1 MSPSTALTL
10 DPAYPLTPSE
20 LVFLNGEIFAG
31 KAILG
36 NMPLLQTD
44 QSVSTSQL
52 GQAVL
57 AVAFLANE
65 HVGAFSLGVA
75 QKKAMLGLRKVKTL
89 TAIPGKN
96 SPAWPPGSLESEL
109 LALARDRYASGK
121 STEVNDLIYNW
132 LRSDSQDPWTRV
144 LETLQHALAD
154 RGLLERRDVKKL
166 KIFTKTKFSLPAAT
180 AEMAEKT
187 VVMPVQ
193 QILGDC
199 ERQRSEDWKLLNK
212 LIKKAISA
220 RTEQDDIDFD

>member
-1 MSPSTALTL
+1 MSPSTSFTL

-31 KAILG
+31 KAMLG
-36 NMPLLQTD
+36 NMPLLHTD

-57 AVAFLANE
+57 AAAFLANE

-89 TAIPGKN
+89 TANPGKN
-96 SPAWPPGSLESEL
+96 SPAWPAGSLESGL
-109 LALARDRYASGK
+109 FALTRDRYASGK
-121 STEVNDLIYNW
+121 STEVNDLVYTW
-132 LRSDSQDPWTRV
+132 LRSDSQDPWTSV
-144 LETLQHALAD
+144 LEMLKHGLAD
-154 RGLLERRDVKKL
+154 RGLLERSEEKKL
-166 KIFTKTKFSLPAAT
+166 KIFTKTKFSLPDAT
-180 AEMAEKT
+180 AQIAGKAN
-187 VVMPVQ
+187 VALVQ

-220 RTEQDDIDFD
+220 RTEQDDVDFD